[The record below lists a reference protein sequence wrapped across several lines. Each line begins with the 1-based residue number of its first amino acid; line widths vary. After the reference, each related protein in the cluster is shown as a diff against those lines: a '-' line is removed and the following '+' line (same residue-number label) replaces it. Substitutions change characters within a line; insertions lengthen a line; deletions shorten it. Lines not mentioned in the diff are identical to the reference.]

1 MDNLIE
7 FAYELDYEKYIEDF
21 EVRQALAIL
30 KERVEEMKKDDEW
43 KQKIADEWNKV
54 AEEEERDAIK
64 KAARPQKADDE
75 ISYRSSASKVSK
87 ASVRSKLESIREE
100 GRNDW
105 DTSTR
110 ADKKD

>member
-1 MDNLIE
+1 MIE

-30 KERVEEMKKDDEW
+30 KERVQEMKKDDEW
-43 KQKIADEWNKV
+43 KQKIADEWNRV
-54 AEEEERDAIK
+54 AEEEERELQKGGGAT
-64 KAARPQKADDE
+64 RPKQDDE

-100 GRNDW
+100 GRQDW
-105 DTSTR
+105 DQSTR
-110 ADKKD
+110 ADKKE